1 MELSQNAAG
10 NYRFLPGI
18 SPYSSGV
25 VADDGF
31 EVVHAYLAEAMPW
44 HEALVGARRYVE
56 SLGRPQQA
64 ICGVELRCP
73 KPHTL
78 EGFISYNNEYRA
90 VLTEWDMIIDGVNPV
105 ARTNVSPVIGPP
117 AETVMH
123 GFSFT
128 RPADVGRSTF
138 VIAGGG
144 ELLAGGL
151 ESRFIVRQGET
162 SPNAMLDKTK
172 AVAMI
177 MNQRLGALG
186 AANRL
191 LTTVDVYSS
200 HPLQEGLEQVIA
212 QEIPAAASVGVR
224 WFYSRPPIE
233 DIEFEMDMRGV
244 VNDIIVQL

>member
-105 ARTNVSPVIGPP
+105 GRTNVSPVRNPP
-117 AETVMH
+117 NETLMY
-123 GFSFT
+123 GFSYT
-128 RPADVGRSTF
+128 IENADILPSTTCELF
-138 VIAGGG
+138 APPVNVTPP
-144 ELLAGGL
+144 LLA
-151 ESRFIVRQGET
+151 V
-162 SPNAMLDKTK
+162 
-172 AVAMI
+172 
-177 MNQRLGALG
+177 
-186 AANRL
+186 
-191 LTTVDVYSS
+191 
-200 HPLQEGLEQVIA
+200 
-212 QEIPAAASVGVR
+212 
-224 WFYSRPPIE
+224 PPT
-233 DIEFEMDMRGV
+233 FK
-244 VNDIIVQL
+244 LSLS